1 MPFDFSCTH
10 CGKHLT
16 QANVLFEM
24 SSLFLR
30 GDRSSFH
37 YLTMRLLPEEI
48 ENILARGEHAYGY
61 QDRYECCLSFSSV
74 MDLMGNQRNLNVP
87 AFQELT
93 LEDVTYFLE
102 NRNKSFVIPKKNDD
116 ISDSVPSP
124 DLDYLEE
131 QSPDESQTD
140 SAEEIIA
147 RKREHD
153 EKMKPFHAVLTRQ
166 SEEQSAVDLS
176 ERETRLAGD
185 LEQLC
190 ASFRSED
197 GMFRVVLEPIYDTT
211 VEQESILTGWKAYRI
226 AGNGNLVPVA
236 RQKDSRLCP
245 ECLEKIFAAAGTAV
259 HRTVVFIG
267 SHGTGKTSAILAAS
281 HLLNYCGEDEEES
294 SIWNGVKLYNFRQ
307 RDMCSPSKQMIE
319 EFEGYGH
326 ALAPAKTDTIRV
338 GASSEMHKAYS
349 STFRLVDRN
358 GTTTLLSL
366 LDAPGEICK
375 ETTGSIDEE
384 MIEKHFNIILT
395 SDAYVL
401 CFEHPKGEEE
411 RKKREALIEKLKSE
425 SGEAINRASS
435 NGEDVAIPMTP
446 AKKVCNWADQIQK
459 MRRKKLHNEGKEAGN
474 IPMLLLFTKCPKLES
489 DDELDESQY
498 RPHKSDLYLFPK
510 ERQAIQEEKSFQ
522 KLIKLLSEH
531 SSMKES
537 YCAQLRCSPYG
548 FQSESK
554 DDRRYL
560 QDTETIHKT
569 ELRPAPQNVDKLV
582 EWILYVTGTIP
593 VDLSYISLGS
603 AYVKP
608 PENRHLLPYDKY
620 LLDGGREI
628 VLDWRFWKW
637 AKERPYMNVVRVA
650 ALRCRLFDNARPMD
664 RDLVRFH
671 DDPTQ
676 MRTIWKKLEA
686 VRQKGR

>member
-16 QANVLFEM
+16 PADVLFEM

-30 GDRSSFH
+30 GDRNSFH
-37 YLTMRLLPEEI
+37 YLTMRVLPEEL
-48 ENILARGEHAYGY
+48 ENIMARGELVDGY
-61 QDRYECCLSFSSV
+61 QDRYECCLSFSTV
-74 MDLMGNQRNLNVP
+74 IDLMGNQRNLNVP

-93 LEDVTYFLE
+93 LDDVIYFLE
-102 NRNKSFVIPKKNDD
+102 NRHKRFVIPENDD
-116 ISDSVPSP
+116 GPHYSSSSQEY
-124 DLDYLEE
+124 DLPEDL
-131 QSPDESQTD
+131 PPTASQTD
-140 SAEEIIA
+140 PEDDVIA
-147 RKREHD
+147 QKQQHE
-153 EKMKPFHAVLTRQ
+153 EKMKPFHDVLTRQ
-166 SEEQSAVDLS
+166 SEEQASVDLS
-176 ERETRLAGD
+176 ERETRLAND
-185 LEQLC
+185 LEQLR
-190 ASFRSED
+190 ASFNNED
-197 GMFRVVLEPIYDTT
+197 GMFRVVIEPIYDPT
-211 VEQESILTGWKAYRI
+211 EDDGSILTGWKSYRI
-226 AGNGNLVPVA
+226 SGTGALVPLS
-236 RQKDSRLCP
+236 RNKDARLCP
-245 ECLEKIFAAAGTAV
+245 ECLEKIFAGAGTAV

-281 HLLNYCGEDEEES
+281 HLLHYCGEDEEES

-307 RDMCSPSKQMIE
+307 RDMCSPSRQMIE
-319 EFEGYGH
+319 EFKGYSH

-349 STFRLVDRN
+349 STFRLVDRYN
-358 GTTTLLSL
+358 TTTLLSL

-375 ETTGSIDEE
+375 ETNGTIDEE

-411 RKKREALIEKLKSE
+411 RKKREALIQQRKTE
-425 SGEAINRASS
+425 SGVVSNRTSA
-435 NGEDVAIPMTP
+435 NPDDIAIPMPP

-459 MRRKKLHNEGKEAGN
+459 MRRKKLKNEGKEAGN
-474 IPMLLLFTKCPKLES
+474 IPMLLLFTKCPQLES

-510 ERQAIQEEKSFQ
+510 ERQAINEEKSFQ

-554 DDRRYL
+554 DDRMYL
-560 QDTETIHKT
+560 KDTETIQKT
-569 ELRPAPQNVDKLV
+569 ALRPAPQNVDKLV
-582 EWILYVTGTIP
+582 EWILYVTGTVP
-593 VDLSYISLGS
+593 VDLSSISLGTS
-603 AYVKP
+603 YVIP
-608 PENRHLLPYDKY
+608 PENRDLMPYAKY
-620 LLDGGREI
+620 LHDGGREV
-628 VLDWRFWKW
+628 VLTWNIWKW

-650 ALRCRLFDNARPMD
+650 ALRCRLFDNPRPMD

-676 MRTIWKKLEA
+676 MRTLWKKFEDA
-686 VRQKGR
+686 RQKGR